1 MRNKYY
7 YAHLDTVEE
16 GAADM
21 DVGIRIFSGL
31 NVKHGLA
38 IPVLVHF
45 HYSSRVPGA
54 RERAVLRCK
63 RVKAAIAARY
73 AQLHAQ
79 GLLHCQMA
87 VSDLYGKERC
97 AFVEDEVQDAG
108 H

>member
-1 MRNKYY
+1 
-7 YAHLDTVEE
+7 
-16 GAADM
+16 
-21 DVGIRIFSGL
+21 
-31 NVKHGLA
+31 
-38 IPVLVHF
+38 
-45 HYSSRVPGA
+45 
-54 RERAVLRCK
+54 
-63 RVKAAIAARY
+63 VKAAIAARY